1 MILLLLHL
9 LLLLLLLILLLLL
22 LLLLM
27 LLLLTSVLRCC
38 TDAVKNIVD
47 FLGLQACERSDK
59 VPEGKSAHTLY
70 LAGMFR
76 GGHDVLVRCKL
87 AAAADGGGV
96 TMQMTVRST
105 DSNVSQ
111 VIVTTIA

>member
-1 MILLLLHL
+1 LSS
-9 LLLLLLLILLLLL
+9 
-22 LLLLM
+22 
-27 LLLLTSVLRCC
+27 SVA
-38 TDAVKNIVD
+38 DAVKNIVD
-47 FLGLQACERSDK
+47 FLGLQVCERSDK

-70 LAGMFR
+70 LAGVFR

-87 AAAADGGGV
+87 AATTDSGV

-111 VIVTTIA
+111 VITAAIA

>member
-1 MILLLLHL
+1 MIVYEWRVIGRLCCR
-9 LLLLLLLILLLLL
+9 
-22 LLLLM
+22 
-27 LLLLTSVLRCC
+27 SV
-38 TDAVKNIVD
+38 DAVKNIVE

-70 LAGMFR
+70 LSGVFR

-87 AAAADGGGV
+87 AATTDAGV

-105 DSNVSQ
+105 DVAVAQ
-111 VIVTTIA
+111 VITAAIA